1 MTMKPGLDVEN
12 FDLNTRPQD
21 DLFRHT
27 NGVWFDSYEIPAD
40 QAVHGSFYLLRDASE
55 EAVKQIL
62 EEAQAAPKPGVSQR
76 RAGSFVP
83 IGRRMTTKPA
93 YGADLPFT

>member
-27 NGVWFDSYEIPAD
+27 NGHWLDTYEIPAD
-40 QAVHGSFYLLRDASE
+40 QAVHGSFYMLRDASE

-62 EEAQAAPKPGVSQR
+62 EDAQANPKAGVSQQ
-76 RAGSFVP
+76 
-83 IGRRMTTKPA
+83 IGDM
-93 YGADLPFT
+93 YG